1 MLAPT
6 LIPLNPKTHD
16 QAAPED
22 LTKDTRRFVAALG
35 DISSNVLLL
44 PESTG
49 LELRGHGRSEKI
61 PLSGGIFEVQRGT
74 WNNKQVA
81 FKTIRFQSAQ
91 DLKKGKKI
99 LWKLLPIWK
108 RLVHENVLSFHA
120 ADTSMSQL
128 VLIYDWDHHGNIMQY
143 LKYSPNASR
152 SELVSVGLHLVHSAF
167 SDQSLKLLQVAKG
180 LQYLHSLEII
190 HGNLKGVS
198 GPVSLQIHV
207 ELTDFI

>member
-1 MLAPT
+1 M
-6 LIPLNPKTHD
+6 
-16 QAAPED
+16 
-22 LTKDTRRFVAALG
+22 AALG

-108 RLVHENVLSFHA
+108 RLVHENVLSFRA

-167 SDQSLKLLQVAKG
+167 SDRSLKLLQVAKG